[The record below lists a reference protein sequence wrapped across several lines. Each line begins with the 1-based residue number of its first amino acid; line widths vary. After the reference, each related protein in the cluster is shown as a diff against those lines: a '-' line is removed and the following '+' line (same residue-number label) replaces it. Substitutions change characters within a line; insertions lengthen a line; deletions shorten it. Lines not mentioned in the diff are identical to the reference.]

1 MVYKYKV
8 SYWEEVEGQTMEA
21 KGFVSASNVSEAVK
35 EVASFYGEEV
45 LDFIK
50 IIPTG
55 EALFESES
63 VTKS

>member
-21 KGFVSASNVSEAVK
+21 EGFVSASNVSEAVK
-35 EVASFYGEEV
+35 EIASFYGEEFI
-45 LDFIK
+45 DFIK
-50 IIPTG
+50 IYPAG
-55 EALFESES
+55 AALYESES

>member
-21 KGFVSASNVSEAVK
+21 KGFVSAPNVSEAVK

>member
-1 MVYKYKV
+1 MVYQYEV
-8 SYWEEVEGQTMEA
+8 SYWEEIEGKVMEA

-50 IIPTG
+50 IIPAG
-55 EALFESES
+55 AALYESES

>member
-21 KGFVSASNVSEAVK
+21 KGFVSASSVSEAVK

-55 EALFESES
+55 ESLYESER